1 MIRVPRLGIR
11 GKLLVSFA
19 ALTAAI
25 AIFAAAFF
33 PARVERQTLRD
44 LKEKTRAVRNLTAYS
59 VSAALYFG
67 DAAAMDEVIAG
78 AAHYDEV
85 NWIAV
90 RDASDR
96 LVASWG
102 VTREHADARRPDEA
116 FFTPDGLTYV
126 STSPVLHEGTRIGS
140 VVMAV
145 SAAEVRYQVWAARRL
160 GLAAGVLVFL
170 VGLGVVWV
178 LSTLITRPLTHVV
191 ETVRRVAKGDL
202 SLRAVEPR
210 DPEIAELVRSLN
222 QMVGNLANAQDV
234 MADVNQEL
242 EARVA
247 ARTKEL
253 HSAIELQRRAQKAL
267 AMSEAAARE
276 SSEAMQSVI
285 DVAPQAILTVD
296 LDWRVTRWNVAAQRL
311 FGWSAAEVLGA
322 PVPYIPEEE
331 HSASEALRRRVEHD
345 ERTGLQEVV
354 RVRKDG
360 TRVPVLVATAV
371 LRDRRGAATGY
382 IAVITDLSERK
393 ALEEQLRQSQ
403 KMEAIGRLAGGIAH
417 DFNNILT
424 IITAT
429 TGLLMAEE
437 HSDEY
442 RRDLNEI
449 LTAATRASALTRQLL
464 TFSRQ
469 GVVQLESL
477 RINGVIRSIAPMLRR
492 LLRANIE
499 FSMHLAEDLGLVS
512 ADASQ
517 LEQVIMNLAVNAADA
532 MPDGGSLEIATRQTH
547 IDAADAERT
556 GLAAGGWVELTV
568 RDTGVG
574 MDAST
579 LSRIFEPF
587 FTTKDVG
594 KGTGLG
600 LATVYAVVAQ
610 LGGRVFATSAPGKGA
625 TFTIQLPCDA
635 HAQEPVRVDATTPQ
649 ATDAT
654 RPSTV
659 LLVEDEE
666 PVRILLKRMLERQ
679 GFVVLDAPDGTA
691 ALAIA
696 QRSDVRLDVVVTDIM
711 MPGMTGRAL
720 ADRLSEMFPGLLVIF
735 ISGYADENVRERGL
749 VDPTH
754 LFLQK
759 PFTAQDLVRMI
770 RGALAAQKQVA
781 A

>member
-1 MIRVPRLGIR
+1 MRVLPLGIR

-19 ALTAAI
+19 VLTAAI
-25 AIFAAAFF
+25 AIVAAALI
-33 PARVERQTLRD
+33 PARVEQQALRE
-44 LKEKTRAVRNLTAYS
+44 LQEETKAVRNLTAYS

-67 DAAAMDEVIAG
+67 DAAAINEIVAG
-78 AAHYDEV
+78 AAQFEAV

-90 RDASDR
+90 HDAAGR
-96 LVASWG
+96 IVASWG
-102 VTREHADARRPDEA
+102 VTPDNADVRRTDET
-116 FFTPDGLTYV
+116 FFTADGLTYV
-126 STSPVLHEGTRIGS
+126 STAPVIHDGNRIGAL
-140 VVMAV
+140 VIAV
-145 SAAEVRYQVWAARRL
+145 SAQNVRQQTSAARRL
-160 GLAAGVLVFL
+160 GLAAGVLFFL
-170 VGLGVVWV
+170 VGLGVVWII
-178 LSTLITRPLTHVV
+178 STLVTRPLTHVV
-191 ETVRRVAKGDL
+191 ETVRRIAGGDL
-202 SLRAVEPR
+202 TLRAHEPK
-210 DPEIAELVRSLN
+210 DPEVGELVRSFN
-222 QMVGNLANAQDV
+222 QMVGNLAGAQEI
-234 MADVNQEL
+234 MADVNHQL

-253 HSAIELQRRAQKAL
+253 QSAIELQRRAQKAL
-267 AMSEAAARE
+267 AMSEASARE

-296 LDWRVTRWNVAAQRL
+296 LDWHVTRWNVAAQRL

-322 PVPYIPEEE
+322 PVPYIPDEERG
-331 HSASEALRRRVEHD
+331 AFEALRRRVEHE
-345 ERTGLQEVV
+345 ERTELQEFV

-360 TRVPVLVATAV
+360 TRVQVLVATAV
-371 LRDRRGAATGY
+371 LRDRSGAPTGY
-382 IAVITDLSERK
+382 IAVITDLSDRK

-442 RRDLNEI
+442 RHDLNEI

-477 RINGVIRSIAPMLRR
+477 RVNGVIRSIAPMLRR
-492 LLRANIE
+492 LLRSNIE
-499 FSMHLAEDLGLVS
+499 FSMHLAEDAGMVK

-517 LEQVIMNLAVNAADA
+517 LEQVIMNLAVNASDA
-532 MPDGGSLEIATRQTH
+532 MPEGGSLEIATRQMH
-547 IDAADAERT
+547 IDAAEAERT
-556 GLAAGGWVELTV
+556 GLGAGAWVELTV
-568 RDTGVG
+568 RDTGIG

-587 FTTKDVG
+587 FTPKEVG

-600 LATVYAVVAQ
+600 LATVYAVVTQ
-610 LGGRVFATSAPGKGA
+610 LGGRVSATSALEKGS
-625 TFTIQLPCDA
+625 TFAIQLPCDV
-635 HAQEPVRVDATTPQ
+635 HALEPTRVDAPTPP
-649 ATDAT
+649 AVDAT

-666 PVRILLKRMLERQ
+666 PVRVLLKRMLERQ
-679 GFVVLDAPDGTA
+679 GFVILDAPDGATA
-691 ALAIA
+691 LEISARA
-696 QRSDVRLDVVVTDIM
+696 DVHIDVVVSDIM
-711 MPGMTGRAL
+711 MPGMTGRVL
-720 ADRLSEMFPGLLVIF
+720 ADRLSEKFPGLRVVF

-749 VDPTH
+749 VDGTH

-759 PFTAQDLVRMI
+759 PFAAQDLVRTI
-770 RGALAAQKQVA
+770 RDALAAQQQVA